1 MNIQVTVSRRGSLVC
16 LWCGPKSRQGRGR
29 TESLLKK
36 QAVYFRLMLKNRKQD
51 KVYWDKSKLETKLGA
66 ARLTMKTKT

>member
-1 MNIQVTVSRRGSLVC
+1 MNIQVTVSRRGLLVC

-51 KVYWDKSKLETKLGA
+51 EVYWDKSKLETKLGA
-66 ARLTMKTKT
+66 AKLTMKTKT